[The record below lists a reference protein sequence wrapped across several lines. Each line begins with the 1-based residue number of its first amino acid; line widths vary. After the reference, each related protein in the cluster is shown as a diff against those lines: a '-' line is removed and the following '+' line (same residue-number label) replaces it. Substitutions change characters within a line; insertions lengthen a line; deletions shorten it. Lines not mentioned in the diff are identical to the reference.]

1 MQTPTPTQGEHDM
14 ARLPVLRRRR
24 SKVEQAL
31 DLVQKAAKTYTSL
44 KIAKA
49 GPKAARAAAKGYAG
63 AKTAKSGARA
73 TGKVVRFIAIP
84 AAVAGGAA
92 VWRKRRTKEA
102 EASQDFDRPLGP
114 VAAAGTVS
122 PPAPV
127 SDSALS

>member
-24 SKVEQAL
+24 SKAEQAL

-63 AKTAKSGARA
+63 AKTAK
-73 TGKVVRFIAIP
+73 VVRFIAIP
-84 AAVAGGAA
+84 AAVVGGAA
-92 VWRKRRTKEA
+92 VWRKRRHKDA
-102 EASQDFDRPLGP
+102 EASPDFDRPLGP
-114 VAAAGTVS
+114 VATAGTVS